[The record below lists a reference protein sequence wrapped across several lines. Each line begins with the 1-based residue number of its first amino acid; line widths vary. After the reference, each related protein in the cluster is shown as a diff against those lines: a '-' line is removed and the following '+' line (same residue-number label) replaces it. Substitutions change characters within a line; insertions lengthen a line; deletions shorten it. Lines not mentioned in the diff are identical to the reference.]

1 MEKPACL
8 YPTVS
13 DKTDAGRPQ
22 ENEHQ
27 QRGGR
32 TLDNSE
38 YPFEI
43 GAAAPS
49 DENEYLFKIGAAA
62 LIYEIENSFDK
73 GAATLIGEIENP
85 FKIEAAAS
93 ILKGF
98 SISPMRIPLK

>member
-1 MEKPACL
+1 MEKPPCL

-43 GAAAPS
+43 GAAAPI
-49 DENEYLFKIGAAA
+49 DKFENPIKIG
-62 LIYEIENSFDK
+62 
-73 GAATLIGEIENP
+73 GATLIDKIENP
-85 FKIEAAAS
+85 
-93 ILKGF
+93 LK
-98 SISPMRIPLK
+98 

>member
-43 GAAAPS
+43 GAAAS
-49 DENEYLFKIGAAA
+49 T
-62 LIYEIENSFDK
+62 YEIENSFDK
-73 GAATLIGEIENP
+73 GAAALIGEIENP
-85 FKIEAAAS
+85 FKIEAAAL
-93 ILKGF
+93 IGEIENPFKIEAAAHIDENDL
-98 SISPMRIPLK
+98 P